1 MVQFLIASCWLT
13 LILQWQTILENNIKN
28 GIIHYKEWLNRDM
41 RWVKVDRQQIFFRFH
56 SNVEWVDII
65 DYDKTDIVPLV
76 KDILNRQNQF
86 IEIKYLKITFDY
98 DFSCFC
104 WVITSV
110 IMVAE
115 IPPEFFVRKKWNFD
129 RIKKVTKFTEN
140 CFRHLLES
148 RKSID
153 LIQEKNVFRNDPK

>member
-1 MVQFLIASCWLT
+1 MALYI
-13 LILQWQTILENNIKN
+13 IKN
-28 GIIHYKEWLNRDM
+28 GSIEIWDESKLTDNKY
-41 RWVKVDRQQIFFRFH
+41 FFRLH

-86 IEIKYLKITFDY
+86 IEIKYLKITLIMIFLV
-98 DFSCFC
+98 FC

-115 IPPEFFVRKKWNFD
+115 IPPPNFLLEKNE
-129 RIKKVTKFTEN
+129 ILTELKKVTKFTEN
-140 CFRHLLES
+140 SLPTPSES

-153 LIQEKNVFRNDPK
+153 LIQEKNALEMIQK